1 MYGGYGGSTVLGG
14 HGEVR
19 GVLICTPG
27 ESRPCLYGSGPGRDR
42 SSSRAPRHAHPAALR
57 PPQSEERSDQIEAV
71 GATCGPSRPKRLV
84 VVTQGQG
91 CRPATGSRLEPQA
104 TNLRVPY
111 S

>member
-1 MYGGYGGSTVLGG
+1 MELCTVLY
-14 HGEVR
+14 R
-19 GVLICTPG
+19 SLILAEARAGWPCTF
-27 ESRPCLYGSGPGRDR
+27 
-42 SSSRAPRHAHPAALR
+42 
-57 PPQSEERSDQIEAV
+57 QSEARSGQIEAV

-111 S
+111 SY